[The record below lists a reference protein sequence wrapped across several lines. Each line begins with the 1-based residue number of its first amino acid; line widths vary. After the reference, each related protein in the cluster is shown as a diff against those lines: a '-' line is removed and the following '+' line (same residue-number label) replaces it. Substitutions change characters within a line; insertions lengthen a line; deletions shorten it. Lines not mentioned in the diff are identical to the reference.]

1 MPNVRIDEDNGGP
14 VETVEATC
22 LNSFKSQL
30 NRNEPTHEQGPCS
43 QCKQEYF
50 VDETVASRL
59 RSVEPFVTT
68 AAVAKFLGLSR
79 RTVAKMAREGRIPA
93 HPVSGTARR
102 TWRFKLS
109 EVEVSLA
116 SQLPHPILSERP
128 DCSAESE

>member
-1 MPNVRIDEDNGGP
+1 LDTI
-14 VETVEATC
+14 
-22 LNSFKSQL
+22 KSPS
-30 NRNEPTHEQGPCS
+30 NCNKPTHQQGLCA
-43 QCKQEYF
+43 QCVQEERF
-50 VDETVASRL
+50 VDAKVASRL
-59 RSVEPFVTT
+59 RSMEPFVTT

-109 EVEVSLA
+109 EVEVSLV

>member
-1 MPNVRIDEDNGGP
+1 
-14 VETVEATC
+14 

-30 NRNEPTHEQGPCS
+30 NRNESTPEQRPCS
-43 QCKQEYF
+43 QCAREYF
-50 VDETVASRL
+50 VDATVASRL
-59 RSVEPFVTT
+59 RSIEPFATT
-68 AAVAKFLGLSR
+68 AEVAKFLGLSR

-116 SQLPHPILSERP
+116 SQMPYPILSERP

>member
-1 MPNVRIDEDNGGP
+1 M
-14 VETVEATC
+14 
-22 LNSFKSQL
+22 
-30 NRNEPTHEQGPCS
+30 
-43 QCKQEYF
+43 
-50 VDETVASRL
+50 
-59 RSVEPFVTT
+59 EPFVTT
-68 AAVAKFLGLSR
+68 TEVAKFLGLCR